1 MQLVAYN
8 KGNILHMGVNMNRVE
23 KEQFIFGSI
32 LLLANKLQI
41 FGDKLFTDFTLK
53 QWFLIIMMS
62 KMENKEPT
70 VREISDFTGTTR
82 QNVKKMLLPLENKGF
97 VAVEKSAT
105 DGRAL
110 KVSLTDKSY
119 QYFND
124 HKNDSEIIVD
134 RIFTAI
140 GEEDLD
146 TVIRVFNALFA
157 TISNIENNEVKI

>member
-1 MQLVAYN
+1 MN
-8 KGNILHMGVNMNRVE
+8 KVE

-70 VREISDFTGTTR
+70 VKEISDFTGTTR
-82 QNVKKMLLPLENKGF
+82 QNVKKMLLPFEIKGF

-146 TVIRVFNALFA
+146 TVIRVFNALFT

>member
-1 MQLVAYN
+1 
-8 KGNILHMGVNMNRVE
+8 MNRVE